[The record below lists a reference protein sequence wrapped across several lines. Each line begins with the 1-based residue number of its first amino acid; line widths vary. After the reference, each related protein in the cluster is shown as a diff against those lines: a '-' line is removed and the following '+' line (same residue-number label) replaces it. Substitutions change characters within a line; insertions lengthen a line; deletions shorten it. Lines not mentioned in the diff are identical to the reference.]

1 MQHQTLSA
9 CALNWLRDVVC
20 LSVYVRVAR
29 MMCVCA
35 RVCVCV
41 CVCEHENMMETGFV
55 LRVCVLAICK
65 NDQQNVKK

>member
-1 MQHQTLSA
+1 MCFELASG
-9 CALNWLRDVVC
+9 CGVFI
-20 LSVYVRVAR
+20 
-29 MMCVCA
+29 CVCESRTHDVCVRA